1 MAVLSLI
8 YQDNTLQSK
17 KGELKCFPFFI
28 CKKCYTLRMQN
39 RVYIKDLKDYVG
51 KKVAVFGF
59 VHNSRV
65 QSKIIFLDI
74 REITGIV
81 QGVVEAGNAKVFE
94 ICKNLPHESVVSVLG
109 EVKKVPQVSG
119 GVEIGVEKIEILSEA
134 DPELPIP
141 VLQKGGEETD
151 QQIRLDWRWLDL
163 RKPEKALI
171 FKIWTIMEQ
180 AFRNYCIEN
189 GFIEIHSPKLTV
201 TATESGSEL
210 FEVKYFDQKAHLAQ
224 SPQLYK
230 QMAMAA
236 GFEKVFEVGPVFRA
250 NPSFTSRHDTEFTMY
265 DVEMS
270 FIASHHDLM
279 NEEEK
284 MIVAML
290 KTVKEKY
297 GDEIQKVYGRE
308 VVIPQIPF
316 PRLTIKEAKEI
327 LGRLGIPNER
337 GDDMSPEEERAIC
350 EHVQKETGNEFV
362 FIHEFPTSVRPFYS
376 MRKEDDP
383 TITKSFDLLW
393 NGLEI
398 TSGAQREHRVEQL
411 ERQIKE
417 QKLNPKSFETYLS
430 FFRFGCPPHGGFAPG
445 PTRMLMK
452 LLNIS
457 NVREVTYL
465 YRGVKRLNP

>member
-1 MAVLSLI
+1 MERAQIKQIKEKVGQQIKIAGFVEIIRDQGSIKFLIVRDITGTIQVVVTKKNKKASEVSSSLSL
-8 YQDNTLQSK
+8 
-17 KGELKCFPFFI
+17 
-28 CKKCYTLRMQN
+28 
-39 RVYIKDLKDYVG
+39 
-51 KKVAVFGF
+51 
-59 VHNSRV
+59 
-65 QSKIIFLDI
+65 
-74 REITGIV
+74 
-81 QGVVEAGNAKVFE
+81 
-94 ICKNLPHESVVSVLG
+94 ESVVEIIGSVK
-109 EVKKVPQVSG
+109 EENQAPG
-119 GVEIGVEKIEILSEA
+119 GVEIQAEEIKVLSLSL
-134 DPELPIP
+134 PELPIP
-141 VLQKGGEETD
+141 VVEKGQEETD
-151 QQIRLDWRWLDL
+151 QQIRLDWRWIDL

-171 FKIWTIMEQ
+171 FKVWTAMEQ
-180 AFRNYCIEN
+180 AFRSHCIEN
-189 GFIEIHSPKLTV
+189 GFVEIHSPKLTA

-210 FEVKYFDQKAHLAQ
+210 FEVKYFDRKAHLAQ

-265 DVEMS
+265 DVEIS
-270 FIASHHDLM
+270 FISSHHDLM
-279 NEEEK
+279 DEEEK

-290 KTVKEKY
+290 GVVKEKY

-308 VVIPQIPF
+308 IVIPKTPF
-316 PRLTIKEAKEI
+316 PRLTMKEAKDI
-327 LGRLGIPNER
+327 LSRLGIPNER

-350 EHVQKETGNEFV
+350 EYVKKEKGSEFV
-362 FIHEFPTSVRPFYS
+362 FIHEFPTSVRAFYS

-383 TITKSFDLLW
+383 SVTKSFDLLW

-411 ERQIKE
+411 EKQITE
-417 QKLNPKSFETYLS
+417 QGLSTKSFETYLS
-430 FFRFGCPPHGGFAPG
+430 FFRYGCPPHGGFAPG

-465 YRGVKRLNP
+465 YRGVKRLTP

>member
-1 MAVLSLI
+1 MERTPI
-8 YQDNTLQSK
+8 QK
-17 KGELKCFPFFI
+17 
-28 CKKCYTLRMQN
+28 
-39 RVYIKDLKDYVG
+39 IKEKAG
-51 KKVAVFGF
+51 QQIKIAGF
-59 VHNSRV
+59 VQTVRDQGSIKFLIIRDISGVIQIVVTKSNSEALRV
-65 QSKIIFLDI
+65 ASSLSS
-74 REITGIV
+74 
-81 QGVVEAGNAKVFE
+81 
-94 ICKNLPHESVVSVLG
+94 ESVVEIIGLAK
-109 EVKKVPQVSG
+109 EEKQAPG
-119 GVEIGVEKIEILSEA
+119 GIEIQAEEIHVLSA
-134 DPELPIP
+134 SIPELPIP
-141 VLQKGGEETD
+141 IVEKGQEETD

-171 FKIWTIMEQ
+171 FKVWTTMEQ

-189 GFIEIHSPKLTV
+189 GFIEIHSPKLTA

-210 FEVKYFDQKAHLAQ
+210 FEVKYFKRKANLAQ

-265 DVEMS
+265 DVEIS

-290 KTVKEKY
+290 TAVKEKY
-297 GDEIQKVYGRE
+297 GEDVQKMYNRE
-308 VVIPQIPF
+308 VVIPAIPF
-316 PRLTIKEAKEI
+316 PRLTMKEAKEI

-350 EHVQKETGNEFV
+350 EHIRKETGSEFV
-362 FIHEFPTSVRPFYS
+362 FIHEFPTAVRAFYS

-383 TITKSFDLLW
+383 SVTKSFDLLW

-398 TSGAQREHRVEQL
+398 TSGAQREHRVERL
-411 ERQIKE
+411 EKQIKE
-417 QKLNPKSFETYLS
+417 QGLNTASFETYLN
-430 FFRFGCPPHGGFAPG
+430 FFRYGCPPHGGFAPG
-445 PTRMLMK
+445 PSRMLMK
-452 LLNIS
+452 LLNLS

-465 YRGVKRLNP
+465 YRGVNRLEP